1 MAISIYWNLY
11 YLTFTNV
18 ISFYA
23 QKVSIWLIML
33 MIVPFTILVDLLMK
47 LLINCKNDS
56 RIIIDWYV
64 SNYLKPN
71 SDKWHLLLSYAG
83 NDVRILLTI
92 KKYLIDLMKKYLE
105 VILIISLILKHTLI
119 SYVKKQAKNF
129 MI

>member
-11 YLTFTNV
+11 YLTFTYV

-71 SDKWHLLLSYAG
+71 SDNKL
-83 NDVRILLTI
+83 NF
-92 KKYLIDLMKKYLE
+92 K
-105 VILIISLILKHTLI
+105 TLI
-119 SYVKKQAKNF
+119 NKLCKKASQKLHDLAWMSNF
-129 MI
+129 MSCQQKKTS